1 MGASG
6 RERDHIASH
15 RSSIVCSVGPMRY
28 SIGVDLGT
36 TSLAVAIGDDLGTR
50 AAQLS
55 PVLVEPSVAL
65 CAADGTI
72 LTGQAAL
79 DAAADDPTRLVRGFK
94 RRLGDP
100 TPIIVGGVGFAP
112 EALMAAQLRDVVARI
127 TELQGEAPAHV
138 VLTCPAAWGP
148 YRREQFAQIAELS
161 GVAVDEIVT
170 EPVATATS
178 VSRDRPLD
186 DGAIVAVFDLGGRT
200 FDATVLRMGADGL
213 EVLGTPEGVEHLGG
227 DDFDDAIRGLLDQ
240 RVGGR
245 ISALDAAKPDE
256 AATLA
261 AIDEACTLAKE
272 ALSVR
277 EETVVRL
284 PFDDADHPITIMR
297 ADLERSIR
305 PAVGLAVAALLR
317 TIHSAGIDADA
328 VSTVILAGGSSRIP
342 LVAEEVA
349 SIGRPVAAT
358 HHPKFTVA
366 LGAAERARAIAAS
379 ALAIDGDAA
388 AASVATPVIASPAPV
403 PGSAPTAPR
412 GPRRLRIPRGY
423 ALVAG
428 AAVAALV
435 AGAIV
440 VGAMLGRDGDPDTAA
455 PDANVQSESSTEPSV
470 PPTVTATAAPVPA
483 SAQDEAEATVASP
496 VFTGGSST
504 TGLDLFVQSADP
516 SGVWGLTP
524 FVDGEAIRPNL
535 TLTQSDGGLRALWT
549 SGGPAQFYAQTLGDP
564 LDLGEIADDDGALVF
579 DVTLNA
585 GTADHLEIATHCGYP
600 CGGSV
605 DVTSVIA
612 NVAQGE
618 TTHVIIPVECF
629 TASGLLPESVDT
641 PFLALGSG
649 DVDMTFREIRWE
661 NLAGADPTAVRCGP

>member
-1 MGASG
+1 MP
-6 RERDHIASH
+6 H
-15 RSSIVCSVGPMRY
+15 

-36 TSLAVAIGDDLGTR
+36 TSVAVAIGDDLGTR

-55 PVLVEPSVAL
+55 PLLVEPSVAF
-65 CAADGTI
+65 CSADGTI

-79 DAAADDPTRLVRGFK
+79 DAADGDGDPTRLVRGFK

-127 TELQGEAPAHV
+127 TELQGEAPERV

-148 YRREQFAQIAELS
+148 YRREQFARIADLS
-161 GVAVDEIVT
+161 GVTIDEIVT

-178 VSRDRPLD
+178 VSRERPLE
-186 DGAIVAVFDLGGRT
+186 DGAVVAVFDLGGRT

-213 EVLGTPEGVEHLGG
+213 EVLGSPEGVEHLGG
-227 DDFDDAIRGLLDQ
+227 DDFDDAVRGLLDQ

-245 ISALDAAKPDE
+245 ISALDAADPDD

-284 PFDDADHPITIMR
+284 PLDDADHPITIMR

-366 LGAAERARAIAAS
+366 LGAAELARTIAAT
-379 ALAIDGDAA
+379 GDAA
-388 AASVATPVIASPAPV
+388 DVGSVPMGAATGSVA
-403 PGSAPTAPR
+403 SAAAPR
-412 GPRRLRIPRGY
+412 SPRRPRIQRGH

-428 AAVAALV
+428 LALAVIVVAAV
-435 AGAIV
+435 V
-440 VGAMLGRDGDPDTAA
+440 VGTVLGRAGGSDAAA
-455 PDANVQSESSTEPSV
+455 PDANLQPATSAEPSV
-470 PPTVTATAAPVPA
+470 PPTVTASAAPAPA
-483 SAQDEAEATVASP
+483 SAQDETEATVASP

-504 TGLDLFVQSADP
+504 TGLDWFVQSSDP
-516 SGVWGLTP
+516 TGAWGLTP
-524 FVDGEAIRPNL
+524 FTGGEATRPNL
-535 TLTQSDGGLRALWT
+535 TLTQADGGLQAQWT
-549 SGGPAQFYAQTLGDP
+549 SGGPAQLYAQTPGDP
-564 LDLGEIADDDGALVF
+564 LDLSEIAADDGALVF
-579 DVTLNA
+579 DVTLNS
-585 GTADHLEIATHCGYP
+585 GTAEQLEIASHCGYP

-605 DVTSVIA
+605 DITSIVGGI
-612 NVAQGE
+612 AQGG

-629 TASGLLPESVDT
+629 TASGLLPESVNT

-649 DVDMTFREIRWE
+649 DVDLTFREIRWE
-661 NLAGADPTAVRCGP
+661 NLAGADPTAVRCEP

>member
-1 MGASG
+1 
-6 RERDHIASH
+6 
-15 RSSIVCSVGPMRY
+15 MRY

-55 PVLVEPSVAL
+55 PVLTEPSVAF
-65 CAADGTI
+65 CSADGTI

-79 DAAADDPTRLVRGFK
+79 DAADGDGDETRLVRGFK

-112 EALMAAQLRDVVARI
+112 EALMAAQLRDVVTQI

-161 GVAVDEIVT
+161 GVAIDEIVT

-178 VSRDRPLD
+178 VSRERPLD

-200 FDATVLRMGADGL
+200 FDATVLRMGAEGL
-213 EVLGTPEGVEHLGG
+213 EVLGSPEGVEHLGG
-227 DDFDDAIRGLLDQ
+227 DDFDDAVRGLLDQ

-284 PFDDADHPITIMR
+284 PLDGADHPITIMR
-297 ADLERSIR
+297 ADLERAIR

-366 LGAAERARAIAAS
+366 LGAAERARTIAAQ
-379 ALAIDGDAA
+379 ALAGDGE
-388 AASVATPVIASPAPV
+388 VAPV
-403 PGSAPTAPR
+403 AAPTFTSSITVPTSAPTAPAAAR
-412 GPRRLRIPRGY
+412 GPWRPRIHRGY

-428 AAVAALV
+428 VAVAALI

-440 VGAMLGRDGDPDTAA
+440 VGAMLGRAGGLDAA
-455 PDANVQSESSTEPSV
+455 TPDANAQPQSSEQAGAEPSV
-470 PPTVTATAAPVPA
+470 PPTLTATAAPVPA
-483 SAQDEAEATVASP
+483 SAQDETEATVASP

-504 TGLDLFVQSADP
+504 AGLDWFIQSADP
-516 SGVWGLTP
+516 SGAWGLTP
-524 FVDGEAIRPNL
+524 LLDGEAIRPNL
-535 TLTQSDGGLRALWT
+535 TLTQSDGGLRAQWT
-549 SGGPAQFYAQTLGDP
+549 SGGPAQLYAQTLGEP
-564 LDLGEIADDDGALVF
+564 LDLSEIADDDGALVF
-579 DVTLNA
+579 DVTINA
-585 GTADHLEIATHCGYP
+585 GTAEHLEIATHCGYP

-605 DVTSVIA
+605 DMTSV
-612 NVAQGE
+612 VAGIGQGE
-618 TTHVIIPVECF
+618 TVHVIIPVECF
-629 TASGLLPESVDT
+629 TASGLLPEAVDT

-661 NLAGADPTAVRCGP
+661 NLAGADPAAVRCGP